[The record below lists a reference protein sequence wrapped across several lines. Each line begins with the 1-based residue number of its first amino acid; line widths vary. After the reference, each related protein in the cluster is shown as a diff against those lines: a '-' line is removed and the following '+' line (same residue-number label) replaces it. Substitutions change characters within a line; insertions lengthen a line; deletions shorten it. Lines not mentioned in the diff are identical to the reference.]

1 MRKIHSKNSI
11 FLLEI
16 LLNVLLFSFLLM
28 IGLQFFIHAHVKTRE
43 TSQLYQAVTSCNDA
57 AAVFESGDGTL
68 SSLLQNYHYSLDL
81 DNRVLIY
88 LDDQF
93 RACPKSSVTYT
104 ITVTLLPADI
114 EGPSRAD
121 ISCSTQDENV
131 LYRMQASHYTQQTAQ
146 LLSPEEELSWQNR
159 I

>member
-1 MRKIHSKNSI
+1 MKRIHSKNSI

-16 LLNVLLFSFLLM
+16 LLNVLLFSVLL
-28 IGLQFFIHAHVKTRE
+28 ITGLQFCIHAHIKTRE
-43 TSQLYQAVTSCNDA
+43 TSQLHQAVVSCNDA

-93 RACPKSSVTYT
+93 RACSKSSVTYT
-104 ITVTLLPADI
+104 ITVTLDTTDI
-114 EGPSRAD
+114 EGLSTAD
-121 ISCSTQDENV
+121 IRCSTQSGKI
-131 LYRMQASHYTQQTAQ
+131 LYQMQASHYTQQTAQ
-146 LLSPEEELSWQNR
+146 ILSPEEESTWKNR